1 MDTINIRFFDN
12 NLKFIGELDAYVG
25 LEFITRWTTYGE
37 FKIFVHEITPKMK
50 KGYYIMLN
58 NDPRKTD
65 IIKRIQAGD
74 SDSTDTQIDGFT
86 LLHLLTQRIT
96 YPPSGY
102 AYHSFH
108 APSEDI
114 MCALVMAN
122 AVDAS
127 DSRRNMSLL
136 TVQKSKGRGDTVYYQ
151 TRYDQLNDCIRTLCE
166 ASGLGAEIVLDAE
179 NRKLIFR
186 VLEGV
191 DRSAEQTERP
201 PMIFNKDYDNV
212 YNREYVSDISEYKN
226 TAITAGQGDGADR
239 KIVIVGD
246 SNAGM
251 ERYELFVDARDIEDD
266 AQLPDRGNSK
276 LAEYACP
283 DSYSSEVDDS
293 KYGIKWD
300 IGDIVVTIDREYD
313 AYLNERIVE
322 ITETFDE
329 SGYAVSPTFG
339 SIQKTI
345 IEKVNSIGSNEP
357 LIEGIKGEQGEQ
369 GQTGDTGPQ
378 GYSLQYLWD
387 GTSLG
392 IKRED
397 ETSYRYTNLIGPQGP
412 QGKQG
417 IQGVQGI
424 QGEKGETGAVG
435 PKGEK
440 GDKGDTGLQGPQ
452 GIQGIQGPRG
462 EKGDKG
468 DPGEQGPQGEQG
480 IQGPPGSTQSYIV
493 FHKEFVSSEGQTTFS
508 WSDYEYPLGINA
520 LSLYV
525 NGIRQN
531 GATFTENTGGKSIT
545 LKQALPAGYRVFIV
559 GMQMVTDLQG
569 PKGEKGIQGP
579 KGDKGDTGATG
590 AKGDTGAQ
598 GVSVS
603 KVEQTTTSASDG
615 GTNVITVTL
624 SNGNKYTFNVKN
636 GSKGST
642 GAKGDTGAT
651 GAQGPKGDTGPQ
663 GPRGPAGADGTKIYV
678 QASAPTGVASGT
690 VWIDT

>member
-1 MDTINIRFFDN
+1 MDTINARFFDN

-37 FKIFVHEITPKMK
+37 FKIFVHNITPIMK

-58 NDPRKTD
+58 NDPRKTG

-114 MCALVMAN
+114 MCALVVVN
-122 AVDAS
+122 AVDAA
-127 DSRRNMSLL
+127 DSRRNMPLL
-136 TVQKSKGRGDTVYYQ
+136 TVQKSQGRGDIVYYQ
-151 TRYDQLNDCIRTLCE
+151 TRYDQLNDCIQTLCE

-191 DRSAEQTERP
+191 DRSAEQEERP
-201 PMIFNKDYDNV
+201 PMIFNRDYDNV

-226 TAITAGQGDGADR
+226 TAITAGQGDGAER

-246 SNAGM
+246 SNVGM

-329 SGYAVSPTFG
+329 SGYTVSPTFG

-369 GQTGDTGPQ
+369 GQTGETGPQ

-392 IKRED
+392 VKRED
-397 ETSYRYTNLIGPQGP
+397 ESSYKYTNLIGP

-440 GDKGDTGLQGPQ
+440 GDKGD
-452 GIQGIQGPRG
+452 
-462 EKGDKG
+462 
-468 DPGEQGPQGEQG
+468 PGEQGPQGEQG
-480 IQGPPGSTQSYIV
+480 VQGPAGSTQSYIV
-493 FHKEFVSSEGQTTFS
+493 FQKKFISTENQKVFS
-508 WSDYEYPLGINA
+508 WTDYQFPLGVNA
-520 LSLYV
+520 LSLYI
-525 NGIRQN
+525 NGVRQP
-531 GATFTENTGGKSIT
+531 GDGFTENTGGKGIT
-545 LKQALPAGYRVFIV
+545 LKSSLPDGYSVFIV
-559 GMQMVTDLQG
+559 GFQMVVDLQG
-569 PKGEKGIQGP
+569 PRGEKGEKGDTGATGL
-579 KGDKGDTGATG
+579 KGDKGDTGAQGPIGPQGATGPRGATGAKGTDGITPSIGTNGNWFLGNTDTGKPSRG
-590 AKGDTGAQ
+590 AKGDTGA
-598 GVSVS
+598 
-603 KVEQTTTSASDG
+603 K
-615 GTNVITVTL
+615 
-624 SNGNKYTFNVKN
+624 
-636 GSKGST
+636 
-642 GAKGDTGAT
+642 GAT
-651 GAQGPKGDTGPQ
+651 GAIGPAGPQ
-663 GPRGPAGADGTKIYV
+663 GATGARGATGPRGPAGPKGADGTKIYA
-678 QASAPTGVASGT
+678 QTNAPTGVASGT
-690 VWIDT
+690 VWIDI